1 MKYFT
6 LELLDKSNSTI
17 ESERE
22 IADKLW
28 MENLEMYWNNFEK
41 YEDRLPYRFVKEYST
56 HAFHDYNIESINF
69 YKDEGKRKDTF
80 NVELII
86 RYDDKRYLI
95 KYINVTKYNIDL
107 SIKNNIQTNVLLYSE
122 IIPVDDATISHEIL
136 MSNRNSAYIEFKKI
150 MFKKISSK

>member
-6 LELLDKSNSTI
+6 LELLDKSNSMI

-22 IADKLW
+22 IADRLW
-28 MENLEMYWNNFEK
+28 MGNLETYWNNFKK
-41 YEDRLPYRFVKEYST
+41 YEDRLPYSFVKEYST

-69 YKDEGKRKDTF
+69 YKDQGKRKDAF

-86 RYDDKRYLI
+86 RYDDIRYLI

-107 SIKNNIQTNVLLYSE
+107 SIKNNIKNNVLLYSE
-122 IIPVDDATISHEIL
+122 IIPRGDAIISHEIL
-136 MSNRNSAYIEFKKI
+136 MSNRNSVYMEFKKI
-150 MFKKISSK
+150 MFKKIS

>member
-6 LELLDKSNSTI
+6 LELLDKSNSMI

-22 IADKLW
+22 IADRLW
-28 MENLEMYWNNFEK
+28 MGNLETYWNNFKK
-41 YEDRLPYRFVKEYST
+41 YEDRLPYSFVKEYST

-69 YKDEGKRKDTF
+69 YKDEGKRKDAF

-86 RYDDKRYLI
+86 RYDDIRYLI

-107 SIKNNIQTNVLLYSE
+107 SIKNNIKNNVLLYSE
-122 IIPVDDATISHEIL
+122 IIPRGDAIISHEIL
-136 MSNRNSAYIEFKKI
+136 MSNRNSVYMEFKKI
-150 MFKKISSK
+150 MFKKIS

>member
-6 LELLDKSNSTI
+6 LELLGKSNSTI

-22 IADKLW
+22 IADRLW
-28 MENLEMYWNNFEK
+28 MENLEMYWNNFKE
-41 YEDRLPYRFVKEYST
+41 YEDRLPYCFVKEYST

-69 YKDEGKRKDTF
+69 YKDEGKRKDAF

-86 RYDDKRYLI
+86 RYDDIRYLI

-107 SIKNNIQTNVLLYSE
+107 SIKNNIKNNVLLYSE
-122 IIPVDDATISHEIL
+122 IIPIDDAIISHEIL
-136 MSNRNSAYIEFKKI
+136 MSNRNSAYMEFKKI
-150 MFKKISSK
+150 MFKKIS

>member
-22 IADKLW
+22 IADRLW
-28 MENLEMYWNNFEK
+28 MGNLETYWNNFKK
-41 YEDRLPYRFVKEYST
+41 YEDRLPYSFVKEYSI

-69 YKDEGKRKDTF
+69 YKDQGKRKDAF
-80 NVELII
+80 NVKLII
-86 RYDDKRYLI
+86 RYDDIRYLI

-107 SIKNNIQTNVLLYSE
+107 SIKNNIKNNVLLYSE
-122 IIPVDDATISHEIL
+122 IIPIDDAIISHEIL
-136 MSNRNSAYIEFKKI
+136 MSNRNSVYMEFKKI
-150 MFKKISSK
+150 MFKKIS